1 MAKKM
6 LFSATSLPSFIGHP
20 SLWLELLLC
29 SSRSERIVA
38 QLLFGEEKGRKG
50 LDLVTF
56 LLYQIFFLLL
66 PA

>member
-38 QLLFGEEKGRKG
+38 QLLFGEEKG
-50 LDLVTF
+50 
-56 LLYQIFFLLL
+56 
-66 PA
+66 